1 MGETTVSRK
10 KKRSRAQS
18 KTTHQTLGQHHYS
31 KASDG
36 FVNLATRVGAQAP
49 NLPSQSN
56 YQFDF
61 LTRRFIELE
70 AMYRGSW
77 LVRKAVDSVAK
88 DMVRAGVTFNS
99 QMDPD
104 QTELFQQ
111 YINEKGIWDQLLTG
125 LKWGRL
131 YGGAIAMMVVEG
143 QDPATPLRLDRIRK
157 GQFRGLK
164 IYIRWQLQPSLNDL
178 VEDGP
183 DAGLPKYYQVL
194 SDASIGQEVMFSV
207 HHSRVIRLIGPELPW
222 RQLQME
228 QFWGESIV
236 EVFYDRLIGFDAVTN
251 GMSNLVE
258 KSYLRVIN
266 IDGMRDILAE
276 GGTAEEALMRQW
288 EYNNLLQSN
297 AGIMMIDGADT
308 FSTHN
313 YGFGGLSDVI
323 LQYQQQL
330 SGALGIPLVVLLGQ
344 SPAGLNATGESDV
357 RFYYD
362 NIRATQ
368 ESDLR
373 YGLTKLFHLAY
384 ASKFGALPPAL
395 FNFEFV
401 PLWQTSQKEKI
412 EMAHMAASTLHLMA
426 DIGLPQNVILEE
438 FKRLAAITDMGNSID
453 EETIQNAQVP
463 ELPGG
468 MLPDEL
474 GEGLETPNP
483 ETAIPAAPTPPAG
496 IAAPGA

>member
-1 MGETTVSRK
+1 MSRK
-10 KKRSRAQS
+10 KKMPRPKS
-18 KTTHQTLGQHHYS
+18 KTTKQFPGQHHYS
-31 KASDG
+31 KANDG

-99 QMDPD
+99 ELTPD
-104 QTELFQQ
+104 DTELFQQ
-111 YINEKGIWDQLLTG
+111 YLNERGIWDQLLTG

-131 YGGAIAMMVVEG
+131 YGGAIAVMVVDG
-143 QDPATPLRLDRIRK
+143 QDLATPLRIDRIRQ

-183 DAGLPKYYQVL
+183 DAGLPKYYEVL
-194 SDASIGQEVMFSV
+194 SDASMGQEVMFSV
-207 HHSRVIRLIGPELPW
+207 HHSRVIRLIGPQLPW

-276 GGTAEEALMRQW
+276 GGTAEDALMRQW

-297 AGIMMIDGADT
+297 AGVMMIDGADT

-313 YGFGGLSDVI
+313 YAFGGLSDVI

-344 SPAGLNATGESDV
+344 SPAGMNATGESDI

-362 NIRATQ
+362 NIRSSQ

-373 YGLTKLFHLAY
+373 YGLSKLFRLAY
-384 ASKFGALPPAL
+384 MSKFGYAPPPL

-401 PLWQTSQKEKI
+401 PLWQTSQKEKV

-426 DIGLPQNVILEE
+426 DIGLPQNLILEE
-438 FKRLAAITDMGNSID
+438 AKRLAPITDFFNSIN
-453 EETIQNAQVP
+453 EEDIENAKMP

-468 MLPDEL
+468 ELPDEF
-474 GEGLETPNP
+474 GGGLETPNP
-483 ETAIPAAPTPPAG
+483 ATAIPAAPTAPAG
-496 IAAPGA
+496 IASPGA